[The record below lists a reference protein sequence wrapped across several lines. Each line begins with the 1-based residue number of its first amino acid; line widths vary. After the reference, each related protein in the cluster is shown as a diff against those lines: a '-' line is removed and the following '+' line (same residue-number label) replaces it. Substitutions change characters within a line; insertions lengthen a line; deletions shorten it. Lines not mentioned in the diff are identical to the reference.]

1 MPERTLTD
9 EHGDRWDVR
18 QGNGELVFRHQ
29 SGRELSVESTAP
41 LDAISSD
48 RLLGLLNDMRTEDG
62 ERGVGERRG
71 RDRPLDPEGYTT
83 N

>member
-1 MPERTLTD
+1 MAERIVTD

-18 QGNGELVFRHQ
+18 QGDGELVFRHQ
-29 SGRELSVESTAP
+29 SGRKFSVESTAP

-48 RLLGLLNDMRTEDG
+48 RLLGLLNEMRGAAG
-62 ERGVGERRG
+62 ERNVGERRG
-71 RDRPLDPEGYTT
+71 RERPLDPEGYTT